1 MTFCIWKT
9 GRTVVLLFCLWGFYW
24 AVASTLWAQH
34 SIYLFCTSSSE
45 KRWKNPQRK
54 ISAWTL
60 EDERCCHFP
69 HFYCFSLF
77 VTSRLTRE
85 KSFFSFSTICPGMQI
100 LLDRIICLQAMY
112 NADGGL
118 DNKSRSPSPI
128 LVGVIVFWPCVRHF
142 SHTVVTT
149 LVSATILFGKV
160 YSQSQIS
167 LCLKHSH

>member
-1 MTFCIWKT
+1 M
-9 GRTVVLLFCLWGFYW
+9 
-24 AVASTLWAQH
+24 
-34 SIYLFCTSSSE
+34 
-45 KRWKNPQRK
+45 
-54 ISAWTL
+54 
-60 EDERCCHFP
+60 
-69 HFYCFSLF
+69 
-77 VTSRLTRE
+77 TSRLTRE

-167 LCLKHSH
+167 LCLKHSHERSELKMRVSCQASSGLELPFTFFLDTRKKKSSNTIPGQICCFFFGCSF